1 MILII
6 NSGSSSIK
14 MAVID
19 ISSERLLAEG
29 MAQRLGEPEAA
40 LIWCIAGDTYSL
52 DLHASQL
59 DASQSR
65 TSHHK
70 TAMQSM
76 LAGLFGWLDKDRIVA
91 VGHRVVHGGEQFI
104 TPTLLND
111 VVIERIEALSDL
123 APLHNPANVLGIRTA
138 QAYLPSI
145 PHIAVFDTAFHHAM
159 PRHASLYAV
168 PYHWYSDYGVRRY
181 GFHGTSH
188 HYVACEA
195 AAILGREF
203 TDCRLLTVH
212 LGNGCSATA
221 VAGGISVDTTM
232 GMTPLE
238 GLVMGTRSGDVDPGL
253 HDFIARRGGLSLADI
268 TDALNRQSG
277 LLGLSGQSNDMRTLL
292 EAADA
297 GDVRATLAVDVFC
310 YRLAKSLGGLAV
322 ALGHVDAIVFTGG
335 IGENSTVIRA
345 RVVAMLTL
353 LGASLDEQRNH
364 QHGQYSGGYINKS
377 GAALPVLV
385 IATNEEKMIARY
397 VREVLNREENN

>member
-40 LIWCIAGDTYSL
+40 LSWCIAGDTYSH
-52 DLHASQL
+52 DLHAS
-59 DASQSR
+59 
-65 TSHHK
+65 HHQI
-70 TAMQSM
+70 AMQNM
-76 LAGLFGWLDKDRIVA
+76 LTDLFCRLDKGSIAA
-91 VGHRVVHGGEQFI
+91 VGHRVVHGGEQFV
-104 TPTLLND
+104 TPRLLDD
-111 VVIERIEALSDL
+111 VVIESIEALSHL
-123 APLHNPANVLGIRTA
+123 APLHNPANVLGIRA
-138 QAYLPSI
+138 ALAYLPSI
-145 PHIAVFDTAFHHAM
+145 PHIAVFDTAFHHTM

-188 HYVACEA
+188 HYVAREA
-195 AAILGREF
+195 AARLGREF

-253 HDFIARRGGLSLADI
+253 HDFIARRSGLSLADI

-277 LLGLSGQSNDMRTLL
+277 LLGLSGQSNDMRILL

-297 GDVRATLAVDVFC
+297 GDVRARLAVDVFC
-310 YRLAKSLGGLAV
+310 YRLGKSLGGLAV

-335 IGENSTVIRA
+335 IGENSTEIRSRVIA
-345 RVVAMLTL
+345 LL
-353 LGASLDEQRNH
+353 SILGARLDKQRNH
-364 QHGQYSGGYINKS
+364 QHGQHSHGYINEPAS
-377 GAALPVLV
+377 ALPVLV

-397 VREVLNREENN
+397 VKEVINREENS